1 MRVTAIQ
8 AQTERKQQDRSIRH
22 AEKRRRRARMMRVRG
37 PIRPV
42 PGVCATTDTAQGE
55 KRLVNWRNQAILA
68 TDGRPLGENV
78 GINRDCRQDGN
89 TTTGFIDPRFHN
101 CRPEG
106 AEHSNLAVQE
116 MEIDRRGFRIPRES
130 RACAAKPKDKSGGP
144 GPEKQG

>member
-1 MRVTAIQ
+1 MQDKMTPNARRDDLPRTTGRAHAGRPTDGGVGLAMSG
-8 AQTERKQQDRSIRH
+8 AQFNLHQ
-22 AEKRRRRARMMRVRG
+22 VR
-37 PIRPV
+37 P
-42 PGVCATTDTAQGE
+42 CLAQGVHS
-55 KRLVNWRNQAILA
+55 LS
-68 TDGRPLGENV
+68 GEEL
-78 GINRDCRQDGN
+78 INRDCREDGN

-130 RACAAKPKDKSGGP
+130 RACAAKPKDKSGRP